1 MAVRRRPDTSALFTS
16 AGIQKEVPPVET
28 APASEVQLVVPASE
42 AKPSSD
48 PAPKADKPAAAK
60 KPAKTGG
67 KEKKAAK
74 TNGPRKSRKDL
85 PEDPRDRQSVKLG
98 FYLTPRI
105 YEAIQLHKAVNFIGA
120 HNDSQIVNKALA
132 MYLAS
137 ELDALKAC
145 ESEGDIEKTEERL
158 EKARKKILVG

>member
-28 APASEVQLVVPASE
+28 APAREVQPAAPVTE
-42 AKPSSD
+42 VKLSSD
-48 PAPKADKPAAAK
+48 PAPKANKPAAAK
-60 KPAKTGG
+60 KTAKPDG
-67 KEKKAAK
+67 KKKRAAK

-158 EKARKKILVG
+158 EKARKKLLVG